1 MTNDKPSI
9 RLRVMFGGKAM
20 LGPGKADLLEQI
32 RQTGSISAAGKRM
45 GMSYKRAWMLVE
57 TLNTIFKEPLVE
69 SSRGGS
75 SGGGTRLTQTGEIV
89 VKQYRKLEAKASVAG
104 RQEIANL
111 QELLL
116 DISSR
121 K

>member
-1 MTNDKPSI
+1 MTYEKSSI

-75 SGGGTRLTQTGEIV
+75 SGGGTILTPTGRYV
-89 VKQYRKLEAKASVAG
+89 LKQYRKLETKAGAAG
-104 RQEIANL
+104 RREIANL
-111 QELLL
+111 QELLM